1 MKTKT
6 VCILILLALFST
18 VPALAC
24 SAAPT
29 APASRRIS
37 QKNIVYGE
45 IDGQK
50 LLLDSYFPQQSGRAA
65 LPVVLLVHGGGWSGG
80 DKADFSEMA
89 AFLAQEGYACFSINY
104 RLVEEQANR
113 YPAALDD
120 VQRAV
125 RWVRANANS
134 YGLDAQRI
142 AAIGASAGGHLVA
155 LLGTTETRLN
165 DDPALA
171 QYSSRVNAVVDLF
184 GPVDLTRPFPAAGSG
199 GNVQAL
205 VDAFLGQPAASV
217 PELAREAS
225 PVFHLDSQ
233 TAPFLIFHGDQ
244 DALVPVEQSRQF
256 HQALQSAGIDS
267 TYVEFKNEGHGF
279 AQPASQERFAREL
292 LAFLARQLKPAP

>member
-1 MKTKT
+1 MKTQT
-6 VCILILLALFST
+6 LCILILLALLST

-24 SAAPT
+24 SAAPPT
-29 APASRRIS
+29 PDSRRS
-37 QKNIVYGE
+37 AQKNIVYGE

-50 LLLDSYFPQQSGRAA
+50 LLLDSYFPQQSGRTA

-89 AFLAQEGYACFSINY
+89 AFLAQEGYACFNINY

-125 RWVRANANS
+125 RWVRANANF

-155 LLGTTETRLN
+155 LLGTTETRHN

-184 GPVDLTRPFPAAGSG
+184 GPVDLTRPFS
-199 GNVQAL
+199 GNVQTL
-205 VDAFLGQPAASV
+205 VDAFVGQPAASV

-225 PVFHLDSQ
+225 PVFHIDSQ

-256 HQALQSAGIDS
+256 HQALQAAGIDS

-292 LAFLARQLKPAP
+292 LAFFARQLKPAP